1 MSCRQSIDFSLTII
15 IGESMALRRMD
26 SPRDNKEFGKQRVN
40 ESIRISQVRVIS
52 AEGAQLGILN
62 TSEALALARQ
72 AGLDLVEVASDSKP
86 PVCRIM
92 DYGKFRYQ
100 QKKRQTKQHTHQ
112 SKLKEVRLRP
122 KTGEHD
128 ITVKINK
135 AREFLNNKD
144 KVQITVSFKGRELAH
159 IDEGEKVLKHLIA
172 ELDDISKIEAPPK
185 RAEKRIICTLA
196 PK

>member
-1 MSCRQSIDFSLTII
+1 
-15 IGESMALRRMD
+15 MALRRMD
-26 SPRDNKEFGKQRVN
+26 SPRDNKDAGKQRVN
-40 ESIRISQVRVIS
+40 EAIRIAQVRVIS

-62 TSEALALARQ
+62 TSEALAMARQ

-100 QKKRQTKQHTHQ
+100 QKKKLTKQHTHQ

-128 ITVKINK
+128 VAVKINK
-135 AREFLNNKD
+135 AREFLMNKD

-159 IDEGEKVLKHLIA
+159 IDEGEKVLNHLIA
-172 ELDDISKIEAPPK
+172 ELDDISKIESPPK